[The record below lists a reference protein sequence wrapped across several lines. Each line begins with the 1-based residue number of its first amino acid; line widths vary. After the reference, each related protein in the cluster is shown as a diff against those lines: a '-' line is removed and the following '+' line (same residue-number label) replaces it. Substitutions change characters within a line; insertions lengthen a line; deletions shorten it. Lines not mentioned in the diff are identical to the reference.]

1 MFANVRTDAHH
12 SRRICIPSMLDLP
25 PPGLRVN
32 VFGGNGVIMGT
43 LSFNGGAS
51 HLSHWPGC
59 RTAFSCVDRVNA

>member
-32 VFGGNGVIMGT
+32 VFCGNGVIMERSPSPRERSIIA
-43 LSFNGGAS
+43 LAW
-51 HLSHWPGC
+51 L
-59 RTAFSCVDRVNA
+59 